1 MFAKL
6 VVLIV
11 SLGVCGGTLLVQR
24 QARLQAAH
32 ELTEARLRVRKV
44 DRELLTVRAQIAALT
59 TPTEVE
65 RMSELLGETSP
76 AIESDELT
84 AEGDEQASLAD

>member
-44 DRELLTVRAQIAALT
+44 ARELLTVRAEIAARS
-59 TPTEVE
+59 TPSEVE
-65 RMSELLGETSP
+65 RMSEQLGETAP
-76 AIESDELT
+76 ALESDELK
-84 AEGDEQASLAD
+84 AESGEQASIAD